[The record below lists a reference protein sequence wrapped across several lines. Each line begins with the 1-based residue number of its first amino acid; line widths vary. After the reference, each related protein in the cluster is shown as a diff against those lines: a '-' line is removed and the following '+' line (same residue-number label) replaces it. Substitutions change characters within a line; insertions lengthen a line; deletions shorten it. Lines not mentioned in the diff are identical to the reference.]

1 MKTTTIII
9 NTVTALFA
17 SLTSALASAAPDAV
31 DTSLTFNSGILV
43 LAFAGFLAL
52 VVVVQT
58 IPAIIT
64 LYSMIKAAASESE
77 KSKEAVSTAHK

>member
-1 MKTTTIII
+1 MKTTKTIF
-9 NTVTALFA
+9 NTVALLFA
-17 SLTSALASAAPDAV
+17 SLTSAIASASPGAV

-64 LYSMIKAAASESE
+64 LYAMIKAATESN
-77 KSKEAVSTAHK
+77 KSKVATSTTHK

>member
-1 MKTTTIII
+1 MKTIATVV
-9 NTVTALFA
+9 NTVTVLFA
-17 SLTSALASAAPDAV
+17 TLTSAVASATPGNV

-52 VVVVQT
+52 VVVMQA

-64 LYSMIKAAASESE
+64 LYAMIKAAASESS
-77 KSKEAVSTAHK
+77 KSEVATSTARK

>member
-1 MKTTTIII
+1 MKPTTTII
-9 NTVTALFA
+9 NTVTVLLA
-17 SLTSALASAAPDAV
+17 SFTSAIASAAPGAV

-64 LYSMIKAAASESE
+64 LYAMIKAAAEGN
-77 KSKEAVSTAHK
+77 KSKVATSTTHR

>member
-1 MKTTTIII
+1 MKPTTTII
-9 NTVTALFA
+9 NTVTVLLA
-17 SLTSALASAAPDAV
+17 SLTSAIAAAAPGAV

-64 LYSMIKAAASESE
+64 LYAMIKAAAEGS
-77 KSKEAVSTAHK
+77 KSKVATSTTHR

>member
-1 MKTTTIII
+1 MRLLKTIIA
-9 NTVTALFA
+9 TSALSVA
-17 SLTSALASAAPDAV
+17 SLTSAFASTAHDVV

-58 IPAIIT
+58 IPAVIT
-64 LYSMIKAAASESE
+64 LYSMIKKAAEQ
-77 KSKEAVSTAHK
+77 SKQQVPAEVNSRD

>member
-1 MKTTTIII
+1 MKSTATIIT
-9 NTVTALFA
+9 TVTALFA
-17 SLTSALASAAPDAV
+17 SMTSAIASASPGDI

-64 LYSMIKAAASESE
+64 LYAMIKAAAEGS
-77 KSKEAVSTAHK
+77 KSKVSASAAHK

>member
-1 MKTTTIII
+1 MKTTTTIIS
-9 NTVTALFA
+9 TVTVMIA
-17 SLTSALASAAPDAV
+17 SLTSAIASATPGDI

-64 LYSMIKAAASESE
+64 LYAMIKAAAEG
-77 KSKEAVSTAHK
+77 SKNKVATSTARK